1 MCMLMNTATDTCTRA
16 RVHVSVHVPGMPI
29 NSTHVGAI
37 EASNYDVRSIALHV
51 TCWLEVP
58 EPSATNLACVAR
70 LNLWGVE
77 WRGDLVDLAS
87 KSHRVIRVV
96 T

>member
-1 MCMLMNTATDTCTRA
+1 MICETSYSIVATSD
-16 RVHVSVHVPGMPI
+16 S
-29 NSTHVGAI
+29 
-37 EASNYDVRSIALHV
+37 
-51 TCWLEVP
+51 WLEAP

-70 LNLWGVE
+70 LICGGCGVE
-77 WRGDLVDLAS
+77 GGELVDLAS

>member
-1 MCMLMNTATDTCTRA
+1 MAGCCGWSFTQDAAAADIIVVLMKRNRM
-16 RVHVSVHVPGMPI
+16 R
-29 NSTHVGAI
+29 N
-37 EASNYDVRSIALHV
+37 
-51 TCWLEVP
+51 WLEVP

>member
-1 MCMLMNTATDTCTRA
+1 MSREEGVNES
-16 RVHVSVHVPGMPI
+16 RVSRRVESSKSRLCYLKAHR
-29 NSTHVGAI
+29 
-37 EASNYDVRSIALHV
+37 RSKL
-51 TCWLEVP
+51 TPTYWLEVH

-87 KSHRVIRVV
+87 KSHREIRVV